1 MGRFRRAFAVA
12 LVPACLAACSTP
24 AAPAAPSATTKP
36 STTAKPTTAVTGKP
50 PATTEPPPFTPPA
63 SPVKVTAACPF
74 LGTGELQEVLGT
86 SEDLL
91 ATEQPADPT
100 FVPHT
105 EFQCR
110 YEGKYVH
117 PWLLD
122 LWIFAAAGS
131 YRPARSMKNYQA
143 DCSGPVTAVPGVGE
157 GAYYC
162 DRKDTDGK
170 AMVIT
175 GKRSHGQNRLAIVYL
190 LKHRG
195 EVYTSL
201 ARMLADRL

>member
-1 MGRFRRAFAVA
+1 M
-12 LVPACLAACSTP
+12 
-24 AAPAAPSATTKP
+24 K
-36 STTAKPTTAVTGKP
+36 VTG
-50 PATTEPPPFTPPA
+50 
-63 SPVKVTAACPF
+63 ACPF
-74 LGTGELQEVLGT
+74 LGTGELQKLIGT
-86 SEDLL
+86 SEDLI

-100 FVPHT
+100 FVTDT

-122 LWIFAAAGS
+122 LWVVAAVHS
-131 YRPARSMKNYQA
+131 YGPAKALKNYQD
-143 DCSGPVTAVPGVGE
+143 DCSGPVTSMSGIGE

-162 DRKDTDGK
+162 DRKDTDNT
-170 AMVIT
+170 AMVVT

-190 LKHRG
+190 LKHRA
-195 EVYTSL
+195 EVYSSV

>member
-1 MGRFRRAFAVA
+1 MGRIRRALAVA

-24 AAPAAPSATTKP
+24 AAPAEP
-36 STTAKPTTAVTGKP
+36 STTAKP
-50 PATTEPPPFTPPA
+50 ATTVTSRTPTTTKPPPFTPPA
-63 SPVKVTAACPF
+63 SPAKVDGACPF
-74 LGTGELQEVLGT
+74 LGLGELQELLGT

-91 ATEQPADPT
+91 ATEQPADPAY
-100 FVPHT
+100 VPHT

-131 YRPARSMKNYQA
+131 YRPATAMKNYQA
-143 DCSGPVTAVPGVGE
+143 DCSGPVTPVPGVGE

-162 DRKDTDGK
+162 NRKDTDGK

-190 LKHRG
+190 LKHRA

-201 ARMLADRL
+201 ARMIADRL